1 MTGIW
6 LALLAFANATAL
18 TLTPSAPLFFLLPCP
33 AGLVNNP
40 PSVRPL
46 PLPYTSLVG
55 VRFPPRPPCRG
66 TPALRPDC
74 PTHSTHRLH
83 ANRSHLRLGA
93 PLVYV
98 V

>member
-6 LALLAFANATAL
+6 LALLAFANASAL

-66 TPALRPDC
+66 TPPPC
-74 PTHSTHRLH
+74 
-83 ANRSHLRLGA
+83 A
-93 PLVYV
+93 PLPNTFNT
-98 V
+98 